1 MYKLLII
8 IVVGKLRFTDKVIPA
23 SFITV
28 QYSLLKEERTIE
40 SGSIVLPIQR
50 SYNRFDLSIHRLSEN
65 I

>member
-8 IVVGKLRFTDKVIPA
+8 IVVGKLRFTDNLIPA

-40 SGSIVLPIQR
+40 SGSIV